1 MTSLGT
7 PRTDSGGSLQ
17 REWIRLRTRPDHLAT
32 ARAWHLVDH
41 PIESLDDILRAVGY
55 ERPLDRSDERRFRRL
70 LALAADDEL
79 AARIVIQRLLPGL
92 LAVVRRR
99 QGCSPYVFDELLGAA
114 WIVVRTY
121 NADRSPRC
129 IAASLISDADYN
141 AFRAQHRRRSS
152 FESPVDPQLQDSPD
166 VHEVSS
172 CEQLAT
178 LLADAAEAG
187 VPPAD
192 LELVRQLLA
201 SATAKELARELRI
214 SPRTIRNR
222 RNRITSRLREVALAA

>member
-1 MTSLGT
+1 
-7 PRTDSGGSLQ
+7 
-17 REWIRLRTRPDHLAT
+17 
-32 ARAWHLVDH
+32 
-41 PIESLDDILRAVGY
+41 
-55 ERPLDRSDERRFRRL
+55 
-70 LALAADDEL
+70 
-79 AARIVIQRLLPGL
+79 
-92 LAVVRRR
+92 
-99 QGCSPYVFDELLGAA
+99 VFDELLGAA